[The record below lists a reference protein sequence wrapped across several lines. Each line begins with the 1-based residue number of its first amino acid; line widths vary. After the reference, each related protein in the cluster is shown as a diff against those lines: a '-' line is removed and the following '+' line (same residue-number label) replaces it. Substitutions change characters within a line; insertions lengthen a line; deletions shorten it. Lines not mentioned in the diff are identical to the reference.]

1 MTLTERDRFGRSGLS
16 LLEMILAIAILG
28 GALVVIGQLVN
39 IGYHS
44 ASEAR
49 LRSQANILVDSKMS
63 EVSAGIIEL
72 NSSSGVAIQESPGW
86 IYSVSVEPSDH
97 LGLLMVTVTVEQ
109 TASSAANPIS
119 MSMVRFLPD
128 PDFDPTSLE
137 PNQESKK

>member
-1 MTLTERDRFGRSGLS
+1 
-16 LLEMILAIAILG
+16 MILAIAILG

-72 NSSSGVAIQESPGW
+72 TSSSGVTISESPGW
-86 IYSVSVEPSDH
+86 IYSVAVEPSDH

-109 TASSAANPIS
+109 TAATSANPIS
-119 MSMVRFLPD
+119 MSMIRFLPD
-128 PDFDPTSLE
+128 PDFDPTELE
-137 PNQESKK
+137 PNKK